1 MIIYSSIF
9 LRLNVESDTKKLKNT
24 EPIKQ
29 RNKKCVS
36 VWNKFLLFE
45 LG

>member
-1 MIIYSSIF
+1 MWKVIQKTQKY
-9 LRLNVESDTKKLKNT
+9 RTNKT
-24 EPIKQ
+24 EKQ
-29 RNKKCVS
+29 KGVS